1 MDTTDAMTNHRQY
14 YAIATKLG
22 LDTDTRA
29 AIIAQYTNGKTTS
42 LKVMAADHRP
52 AYCEMLAGMQAMLS
66 ETKPAKTTDSD
77 ELDRWRKRCIAA
89 ISAWLDSTGCKPI
102 NRMAYIRET
111 ACRSAGKDGA
121 NFNTL
126 TASQLRNV
134 YNAFCRQNE
143 AMERARQLKQVINP
157 SKN

>member
-1 MDTTDAMTNHRQY
+1 MSTHSQFHTLTARLGMDAETRKALVLQYSEGLTGSLRLLNADYPAAYRAM
-14 YAIATKLG
+14 IASL
-22 LDTDTRA
+22 L
-29 AIIAQYTNGKTTS
+29 AQVEADRKT
-42 LKVMAADHRP
+42 
-52 AYCEMLAGMQAMLS
+52 
-66 ETKPAKTTDSD
+66 ETPD
-77 ELDRWRKRCIAA
+77 EADRWRKRCLAA
-89 ISAWLDSTGCKPI
+89 IGAWLDSTGCKPI